1 MIPWK
6 MESMDN
12 TEELNLISHAKNREE
27 ECKIRKQTNSQEQR
41 GTKVWKEK
49 NIIDKKTLTYNV

>member
-1 MIPWK
+1 

-27 ECKIRKQTNSQEQR
+27 ECRIRITE
-41 GTKVWKEK
+41 
-49 NIIDKKTLTYNV
+49 